1 MKHAYF
7 NKPVRRPGLTLVE
20 LLVSISLIT
29 VVSSMF
35 LVAYRAAATEASNMR
50 TQSTIRKISEVL
62 VSRMQ
67 EYENYPIQFARGT
80 GNAFAIPVPGNAVP
94 ALPSTADEYE
104 PKGILLERLRL
115 MLLREMIA
123 QEMPDDYQDIKISAP
138 IVKNYWTG
146 RSWSQCQCRSST
158 NRRNGFGVPEG
169 GTLEG
174 SIESGQFELGVKN
187 RTFVPGTS
195 QLEKRAREGVDEIQ
209 CRVPV
214 LDRRGLDSQWE
225 SGDRVVWQV
234 GDRGHRWRWTFGIS
248 RFIPSADLLGAL
260 ADGFSRDD
268 TISSGLARPEFQ

>member
-1 MKHAYF
+1 MKQAYF

-80 GNAFAIPVPGNAVP
+80 GRRVRTQGDTPRTAACDASARNDRPGDAGL
-94 ALPSTADEYE
+94 LPGHQDFCADREE
-104 PKGILLERLRL
+104 LL
-115 MLLREMIA
+115 
-123 QEMPDDYQDIKISAP
+123 D
-138 IVKNYWTG
+138 WTG

-158 NRRNGFGVPEG
+158 DRRNGFGVPEG

-195 QLEKRAREGVDEIQ
+195 QLEKRAREGVDEVQ

-214 LDRRGLDSQWE
+214 PDRRGLDSQWE